1 MSTLT
6 PYLCV
11 EDARRAI
18 AWYREHLGA
27 EVVIE
32 PIVMPD
38 GRIGHVELEIGGA
51 CWMMADPF
59 PEIGVVAPSE
69 SQATPVT
76 LHLTVPGV
84 DAVADAVQRAG
95 ITFDRGP
102 EDDDHAGRIAGFRDP
117 FGHRWL
123 LNTPK
128 S

>member
-1 MSTLT
+1 MSILT

-18 AWYREHLGA
+18 DWYREHLGA
-27 EVVIE
+27 EVVGE
-32 PIVMPD
+32 PIDMPD
-38 GRIGHVELEIGGA
+38 GRIGHVELEVGGA
-51 CWMMADPF
+51 RWMMADPF

-69 SQATPVT
+69 SHPTAVT
-76 LHLTVPGV
+76 LHLTVSDV

-123 LNTPK
+123 LNTPRT
-128 S
+128 